1 MKKDFGIMST
11 ADLHGVRVATILI
24 LFWVGVW
31 NLAEEAIMYIH
42 HKYNIPRWKIN
53 MTMVLLVLL
62 IIILDPYTFEKL

>member
-31 NLAEEAIMYIH
+31 NLAEEAISFLH
-42 HKYNIPRWKIN
+42 RKYDIPRWKLN
-53 MTMVLLVLL
+53 MTLVLLVLL

>member
-31 NLAEEAIMYIH
+31 NLAEEGLSYIH
-42 HKYNIPRWKIN
+42 HKTNIPRWKLN
-53 MTMVLLVLL
+53 LGLVLLVLL
-62 IIILDPYTFEKL
+62 IIILDPYTFEQL

>member
-31 NLAEEAIMYIH
+31 NLAEECIQYIH
-42 HKYNIPRWKIN
+42 INYNIPRWKIN